1 MTRYPDHAYA
11 RFECDLRALRHA
23 VEALRIAGVEI
34 ISAEISSFSDSPLI
48 HVVDHPTVR
57 AIPGRYT
64 RARIADSDVHAVPY
78 LACQLTW
85 LDALPVAGQLP
96 AAFKPLNER
105 TAHHG

>member
-1 MTRYPDHAYA
+1 MTRHPDHAYT
-11 RFECDLRALRHA
+11 RFERDLRDLRQA

-34 ISAEISSFSDSPLI
+34 ISAEISSFSDSPVI

-64 RARIADSDVHAVPY
+64 RARIAGSEVHAVPY

-85 LDALPVAGQLP
+85 LDPSPTSGRMAEFPEL
-96 AAFKPLNER
+96 ER
-105 TAHHG
+105 TGHHG

>member
-1 MTRYPDHAYA
+1 MTRHPDHAYT
-11 RFECDLRALRHA
+11 RFERDLRDLRQA

-34 ISAEISSFSDSPLI
+34 ISAEISSFSDSPVI

-57 AIPGRYT
+57 AIPGRYP
-64 RARIADSDVHAVPY
+64 RARIAGSEVHAVPY

-85 LDALPVAGQLP
+85 LDPAPLPGLP
-96 AAFKPLNER
+96 ASFVPLTER